1 MESNTSTLF
10 SSSNTIAVILLVG
23 LLSSILVGVR
33 SCNVRD
39 ACVSERACYES
50 DRFSFCSF
58 SNVVTVTAD
67 STYSASGSSAALHS
81 ALRRVCSPGDRFQKD
96 AITGDMRCI
105 PYYPFPSALN
115 EEIMDPSASK
125 PHMKACGKWIEAG
138 EPSPWGYSVSRPNEN
153 HEEWLSALGH
163 AENAATAS
171 SSNAKD
177 SMSKF
182 RSECA
187 RTVTQGSHATR
198 NTAVMA
204 YNYLDSEISKVDNET
219 SLLLVIGF
227 MAGHYCEAPVEIDNW
242 GLDFDDNLGSFHVR
256 FSEGFRPASGVLAEA
271 MQLVSLAN
279 DVQESAEVVN
289 RAITNLSA
297 TISPEIGKEWRL
309 TLLNGATSPE
319 YVSNHTDF
327 PFYGSSSVLAA
338 TVSHYSSDP
347 SGTLNYLRGVAAF
360 CSVSLL
366 SNVENVG
373 TLTSSALQ
381 MIKGSGPPP
390 TSLRQSYTE
399 EHENVIN
406 QTLLKSTKISLSTLS
421 GYATGDVDSDC
432 LQLMRKFFPDDI
444 DESRFAATVDHR
456 LYERLESLVERAR
469 AGMQEAVMSWPLNDT
484 LTNAS
489 RVASRVERTG
499 IRISGAPRGSW
510 AGLQRPIPD
519 PGFSSF
525 DGMFVMALKQARAIF
540 MDNIAMSLEK
550 TDRCDGVLSLGAS
563 VAMNAYLWYG
573 EPACSNL
580 FLGMATR
587 PFLDAQYD
595 DESLM
600 SRGVNIIAHELGH
613 VLGHM
618 LWFPDEF
625 DVAPFQTLL
634 QKYNIDYAQSYTLT
648 YQSEAMADLAGA
660 LAVIKSGVDKERFLM
675 HFCQIWCARV
685 PFGWEPYPAATHPEH
700 NQRCDFLYQTLTDSE
715 LTP

>member
-1 MESNTSTLF
+1 MESNTSKIF
-10 SSSNTIAVILLVG
+10 SSGNTIAVILLVG
-23 LLSSILVGVR
+23 ILSSILVGAR

-39 ACVSERACYES
+39 ACVSERTCYES

-67 STYSASGSSAALHS
+67 STYSASGSSEALQS

-115 EEIMDPSASK
+115 EEIMDPSASE
-125 PHMKACGKWIEAG
+125 PHMKACGKWIESG
-138 EPSPWGYSVSRPNEN
+138 EPSLWGYSVSRPGEN
-153 HEEWLSALGH
+153 HDEWLSVLKH
-163 AENAATAS
+163 TEDAATAS

-187 RTVTQGSHATR
+187 RTVIQGSHATR
-198 NTAVMA
+198 NAAVMA
-204 YNYLDSEISKVDNET
+204 YNYLDSEISKVENVT
-219 SLLLVIGF
+219 SLLLVVGRI
-227 MAGHYCEAPVEIDNW
+227 AGHYCEAPVEIENW
-242 GLDFDDNLGSFHVR
+242 GLEFNDNLGSFYVR
-256 FSEGFRPASGVLAEA
+256 FREGFTPASGVLAEA

-279 DVQESAEVVN
+279 DVQESAEVAN

-297 TISPEIGKEWRL
+297 TIDSTIGNDWRL
-309 TLLNGATSPE
+309 TLLSGATSPE

-327 PFYGSSSVLAA
+327 PSYGSSSVLAA
-338 TVSHYSSDP
+338 TVSHYSLDS
-347 SGTLNYLRGVAAF
+347 SGTLNYLRGIAAF
-360 CSVSLL
+360 CSASLL

-373 TLTSSALQ
+373 TLISDSLH
-381 MIKGSGPPP
+381 MIKGSAPPSP
-390 TSLRQSYTE
+390 SLRQSYTE

-406 QTLLKSTKISLSTLS
+406 QTLLNSTKISLSTLS
-421 GYATGDVDSDC
+421 GYATGDADSDC

-456 LYERLESLVERAR
+456 LYERLESLVAKAR
-469 AGMQEAVMSWPLNDT
+469 AGMQEAVVSWPLNET

-489 RVASRVERTG
+489 RVASQVERTG

-525 DGMFVMALKQARAIF
+525 DGMFTMALKQSRAIF
-540 MDNIAMSLEK
+540 LDNIAMSLEK
-550 TDRCDGVLSLGAS
+550 TDRCDGVLTFRSS

-573 EPACSNL
+573 VPDCSNL

-618 LWFPDEF
+618 SFFPGEF
-625 DVAPFQTLL
+625 VLEPFKRLL
-634 QKYNIDYAQSYTLT
+634 QKYNIDYTQSYTQT

-660 LAVIKSGVDKERFLM
+660 LAVIKSGIDKERFLM
-675 HFCQIWCARV
+675 HFCQVWCARV

-700 NQRCDFLYQTLTDSE
+700 NQRCDFLYQTLTDSA

>member
-1 MESNTSTLF
+1 MESNKSTLF

-23 LLSSILVGVR
+23 VLSSILVGAR

-39 ACVSERACYES
+39 TCVSDRTCYES

-58 SNVVTVTAD
+58 SNVVTVAAD
-67 STYSASGSSAALHS
+67 STYSASGSSVALQS

-115 EEIMDPSASK
+115 EEIMDPSASE
-125 PHMKACGKWIEAG
+125 PHMKACGKWIETG
-138 EPSPWGYSVSRPNEN
+138 EPSLWGYSVSRPDEN
-153 HEEWLSALGH
+153 HEEWLSVLRH
-163 AENAATAS
+163 AEDAATAS

-187 RTVTQGSHATR
+187 RTVVQGSHATR
-198 NTAVMA
+198 NAAVMA
-204 YNYLDSEISKVDNET
+204 YNYLDSEISKVENET
-219 SLLLVIGF
+219 SLLLVLGF
-227 MAGHYCEAPVEIDNW
+227 IAGHYCEGPVEIDNW
-242 GLDFDDNLGSFHVR
+242 GLEFDDNRGKFYVR
-256 FSEGFRPASGVLAEA
+256 FGQGFSPESGVLAEA
-271 MQLVSLAN
+271 MGLVSLADN
-279 DVQESAEVVN
+279 VQESAEAAN
-289 RAITNLSA
+289 RAITNLSSTIDS
-297 TISPEIGKEWRL
+297 TISDQWRL
-309 TLLNGATSPE
+309 NLLSGATSSE
-319 YVSNHTDF
+319 YVSNHRDF
-327 PFYGSSSVLAA
+327 PSYGSSSVLAA
-338 TVSHYSSDP
+338 TVSHYSTDP
-347 SGTLNYLRGVAAF
+347 DGTLHYLRGIAAF
-360 CSVSLL
+360 CSVSVL

-373 TLTSSALQ
+373 TLVSDSLQ
-381 MIKGSGPPP
+381 MIKGSSPPSP
-390 TSLRQSYTE
+390 SLRQSYDE
-399 EHENVIN
+399 KHENVIN

-456 LYERLESLVERAR
+456 LYERLESLVARAR
-469 AGMQEAVMSWPLNDT
+469 AGMQEAVVSWPLNET

-489 RVASRVERTG
+489 RVASQVGSTG

-525 DGMFVMALKQARAIF
+525 DGMFTMALKQARAIF

-550 TDRCDGVLSLGAS
+550 TDRCDGVLSFRES

-573 EPACSNL
+573 QPDCSNL

-618 LWFPDEF
+618 RWFPGEF
-625 DVAPFQTLL
+625 VLEQFKQLL
-634 QKYNIDYAQSYTLT
+634 QKYNIDYTQSYTKT

-660 LAVIKSGVDKERFLM
+660 LAIIKSGVDKERFLM
-675 HFCQIWCARV
+675 HFCQVWCARV
-685 PFGWEPYPAATHPEH
+685 PFGWEPYSAATHPEH
-700 NQRCDFLYQTLTDSE
+700 NQRCDFLYETLTDSA